1 MEEGTHGWLHL
12 AAEQAVWGN
21 DGKGGREGKQQVDR
35 EEPVPWMLPYRQWEV
50 PAGFCQ
56 QVGNGF
62 VETSSDG
69 DVETERRPV
78 RKATVAP
85 MKA

>member
-1 MEEGTHGWLHL
+1 MDH
-12 AAEQAVWGN
+12 
-21 DGKGGREGKQQVDR
+21 

-56 QVGNGF
+56 QVGDRF

-69 DVETERRPV
+69 DVGTEQRPV
-78 RKATVAP
+78 RKAAVAP

>member
-1 MEEGTHGWLHL
+1 
-12 AAEQAVWGN
+12 
-21 DGKGGREGKQQVDR
+21 
-35 EEPVPWMLPYRQWEV
+35 MLPYRQWEV

-78 RKATVAP
+78 RKAAVAP
-85 MKA
+85 MKAWIKAVRGRAERENVKAEETGPEGLDVVEDK